1 MAMQRT
7 TEGKSGSH
15 SYTREGAEPFA
26 IRALQQDFRSQPAR
40 VQTETISR
48 VLRLLSDELQRK
60 QVQPSAL
67 FRLARTVYGI
77 TAQDL
82 R

>member
-1 MAMQRT
+1 MAMQRIT
-7 TEGKSGSH
+7 QAKSGSH

-40 VQTETISR
+40 TQTETISR
-48 VLRLLSDELQRK
+48 VLRLLSDELRRRQA
-60 QVQPSAL
+60 QPSAL
-67 FRLARTVYGI
+67 ARLARQVYGV